1 MTRIQE
7 SILVAATP
15 DQCWKYYSDIGHLK
29 DWVEGGGF
37 KCMDWLSPPPK
48 QMGSEFRFTLQYFRR
63 RLAWRAKITKFE
75 EPREV
80 QYDLVEGDVV
90 AYNEGTRFEP
100 RPEGSRVTFW
110 VQYELPDLLTR
121 IADCLLVKRLIQR
134 DFRHMANRFKVQV
147 ETLAAAR

>member
-37 KCMDWLSPPPK
+37 KCMDWLSSPPK
-48 QMGSEFRFTLQYFRR
+48 QMGSEFRMTLRYFGR
-63 RLAWRAKITKFE
+63 RLAWQAKITKFE

-80 QYDLVEGDVV
+80 QYDLVEGDYV
-90 AYNEGTRFEP
+90 AFNQGTRFEP
-100 RPEGSRVTFW
+100 TPEGSRVTFW

-121 IADCLLVKRLIQR
+121 IANCLLVKRLVRR
-134 DFRHMANRFKVQV
+134 DFLHMANRFKVQV
-147 ETLAAAR
+147 EALAAGH